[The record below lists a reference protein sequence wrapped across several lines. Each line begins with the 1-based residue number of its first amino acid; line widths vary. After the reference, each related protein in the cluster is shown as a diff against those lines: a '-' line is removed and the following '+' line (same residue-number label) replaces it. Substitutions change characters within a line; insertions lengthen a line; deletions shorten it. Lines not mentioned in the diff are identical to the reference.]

1 MNTNKGLSRQTTNSE
16 ISRVYTA
23 LETPET
29 VLRREHMT
37 ALRKL
42 RVPVAGHD
50 LDLEEHPLLEYA
62 PSTMPGKSVRKAALR
77 KYPVCAQGT
86 CKDPSEEI
94 AWIIPRQ
101 RGGSNR
107 AANII
112 GSCRKCK
119 NFRGRLLPQE
129 VGWTIKAPQL

>member
-1 MNTNKGLSRQTTNSE
+1 MNTNKGLSRQLSE
-16 ISRVYTA
+16 KDIVKVYRA
-23 LETPET
+23 NESPES
-29 VLRREHMT
+29 VLHREHMT

-42 RVPVAGHD
+42 RRTIAGNE
-50 LDLEEHPLLEYA
+50 LDLEAYPLLDYT
-62 PSTMPGKSVRKAALR
+62 PSTVPGKAVRKAALR
-77 KYPVCAQGT
+77 KYPVCAHGNCTQ
-86 CKDPSEEI
+86 PSEEV

-119 NFRGRLLPQE
+119 SLRGRLLPKE
-129 VGWTIKAPQL
+129 VGWKLKSPRT